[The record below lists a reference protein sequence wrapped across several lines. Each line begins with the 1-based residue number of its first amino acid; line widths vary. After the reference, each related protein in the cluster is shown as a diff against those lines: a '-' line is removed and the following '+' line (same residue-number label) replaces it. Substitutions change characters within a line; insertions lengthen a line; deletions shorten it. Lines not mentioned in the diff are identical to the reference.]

1 MQCVWRRKRGARPRY
16 LRHQMLPKNLPES
29 WMLET
34 RVFTMAS
41 LILGLLTYFT
51 SPKRP
56 QFPNQP
62 LVGAS
67 ARSAQIAFHNHIIL
81 SSIFS
86 FLPPRETRRLSAVC
100 RTWQQAT
107 PYRGSIELSFGDQLV
122 RMTCVDAAENADGR
136 VICKFRPLEPQIVCR
151 ARTLEGLDQITV
163 RSLGGRDGYHK
174 SDVRLSFKFS
184 RSDFFVHGYR
194 ASEASTDPLFAEYI
208 LYLKPTDEGIE
219 HQVFCPHTFWC
230 TFSLYNYI
238 KYPTSKPSERSS
250 IFNSVVSDIPG
261 FISMS
266 PTVLSDHLR
275 SYNAINAVFLHQSLL
290 YRPFLDFV
298 LNENLLGPVVN
309 VYTFLRYLMADAIDA
324 VRNWE
329 RLDSFSMDNPWGSG
343 SAGEEG
349 AQMVKNTTIAQW
361 KALGDPARFLTC
373 GQGDW
378 PAEEELWGRLLRMHE
393 KVTHAFEQ
401 HGNGPC
407 EICAEVSLFP
417 FSQN

>member
-1 MQCVWRRKRGARPRY
+1 
-16 LRHQMLPKNLPES
+16 
-29 WMLET
+29 
-34 RVFTMAS
+34 MAS

-56 QFPNQP
+56 QFPDQP

-67 ARSAQIAFHNHIIL
+67 ARSAETAFRNHIIL
-81 SSIFS
+81 STIFS
-86 FLPPRETRRLSAVC
+86 FLPAREARRLSTVC

-107 PYRGSIELSFGDQLV
+107 PYKGSIELSFGDQLV
-122 RMTCVDAAENADGR
+122 RMTCVDAVENADGR
-136 VICKFRPLEPQIVCR
+136 VICKFRPMELQIVCR

-163 RSLGGRDGYHK
+163 RSLNGRDR
-174 SDVRLSFKFS
+174 SQNRDVRLLFKFS

-194 ASEASTDPLFAEYI
+194 ASEASTDPLYAEYI

-230 TFSLYNYI
+230 TFSLYNHI
-238 KYPTSKPSERSS
+238 KYPTPKQSERSS
-250 IFNSVVSDIPG
+250 IFISLVSDIPR

-266 PTVLSDHLR
+266 PTGVSDHLR
-275 SYNAINAVFLHQSLL
+275 TFNAINAVFLHQSLL

-298 LNENLLGPVVN
+298 LNESLLGPVVST
-309 VYTFLRYLMADAIDA
+309 YTFLRYGMADAIDA

-329 RLDSFSMDNPWGSG
+329 RLDSFAMDNPWGSG

-361 KALGDPARFLTC
+361 TTLGDPARILTC

-378 PAEEELWGRLLRMHE
+378 PAEEELWRKLLRMHE

-401 HGNGPC
+401 HGDAAC
-407 EICAEVSLFP
+407 EICAEVSLFSFP
-417 FSQN
+417 RTEFA